1 MVEIQKGF
9 TLIEMLVTMALLSFV
24 VLIGSSA
31 YGMFAQKWN
40 VEMGNFDQ
48 TVQSVRDLMLVQE
61 VLDTMVPYV
70 VSGSDNKP
78 GIFFEGN
85 QNGFVGVSSKS
96 IFDKNYQSVIRL
108 SVVQAEDF
116 TFDVIYEENPMI
128 TDVLRSTREP
138 VDFSERIILFTRVE
152 APKFEYF
159 GWSSVED
166 KFGVEGVS
174 LPKAPGWLASY
185 NAMDLPFAAEKV
197 RFAFTTQSGRYEIRA
212 NLAPGSP
219 GLVSRYS
226 GPRQRQRDDEGK
238 ETKQKPEDICYC

>member
-1 MVEIQKGF
+1 
-9 TLIEMLVTMALLSFV
+9 
-24 VLIGSSA
+24 
-31 YGMFAQKWN
+31 
-40 VEMGNFDQ
+40 
-48 TVQSVRDLMLVQE
+48 
-61 VLDTMVPYV
+61 
-70 VSGSDNKP
+70 
-78 GIFFEGN
+78 
-85 QNGFVGVSSKS
+85 
-96 IFDKNYQSVIRL
+96 
-108 SVVQAEDF
+108 
-116 TFDVIYEENPMI
+116 MI

-138 VDFSERIILFTRVE
+138 VDFSERIILFARVE
-152 APKFEYF
+152 EPKFEYF